1 MCCTCVLY
9 TCFLERGRSKY
20 QHASVSV
27 DTCVYS
33 VYTFCGWGKTERQYA
48 SVNVLYMC
56 ILYTFFLERGRFKYQ
71 HASDSMGLVCVWWR
85 SRHML
90 VVMLNNYASAGP
102 GMLCARWCTR
112 ALILA
117 WWFVLSLIMWV
128 SFFLHVLY
136 GIGDK
141 YL

>member
-1 MCCTCVLY
+1 MY
-9 TCFLERGRSKY
+9 TVYLFSGKRKVQVPACKR
-20 QHASVSV
+20 QHGPV
-27 DTCVYS
+27 
-33 VYTFCGWGKTERQYA
+33 
-48 SVNVLYMC
+48 
-56 ILYTFFLERGRFKYQ
+56 
-71 HASDSMGLVCVWWR
+71 VCVWWR
-85 SRHML
+85 SRHTL

-102 GMLCARWCTR
+102 GMLCARRYTR
-112 ALILA
+112 ALILS